1 MLIWDAGRR
10 VLFVNDAGCDL
21 LGCEREQIV
30 GQSVDALTATLDGAD
45 QPAWR
50 VIDRRDGTFLGVG
63 GKLCEPDPVVAP
75 SAGAEDLYLTTLD
88 ALSDPIIVVDE
99 SGTIIAANETW
110 RTRWQRVAHYEDV
123 FRVGH
128 DYLQALDA
136 LADDVFPLRRE
147 LAAGVRDVLAGRR
160 ERFSME
166 LPWVAEDQT
175 YWHETRVTPL
185 GGAGPRRIVVAVR
198 GVTKL
203 KQTHDA
209 LLRAREEAEAGASVA
224 RDLGG
229 SLHLDEL
236 LQRIVG
242 HARTLTDSDLS
253 YIAVRGHSGERMW
266 IVAEHGARNP
276 AVLGRSFSGDHGL
289 AARAL
294 ETGGPVSA
302 HDSLESPGPSGVE
315 YEIAREEGLAALA
328 AVPVQAGPDCVALLY
343 VGQRAQ
349 RRYADSDLSLLS
361 HLADQ
366 AVATLRN
373 AALYAELAASN
384 ADLERSATQAKE
396 LAATAQEATAL
407 KSEFLATMSHEIR
420 TPLAAVIGITDLLL
434 ATPLNEEQREFA
446 GIARDSAS
454 LLLDLINDILDFSK
468 MEAGKL
474 STEWVEFE
482 PRVVVE
488 EMAELLS
495 PTAHQKHVSLAT
507 FVAPEAPAAVRGDAA
522 RLRQILLNLIGNA
535 VKFTDAGEV
544 VVRATVE
551 AAEDIPLTMR
561 FSVSD
566 TGIGLSEVARRRL
579 FQPFTQSDG
588 SMARNYGGT
597 GLGLAICKRLVG
609 LLGGEIGVE
618 SEEGR
623 GSTFWVTLPFA
634 PVEAPS
640 ERADV
645 MRLAGLRILVADA
658 DRTQREI
665 TQRYLAARGGAPV
678 CATTTE
684 EALALLQQ
692 QAAAGDPF
700 DVVVVDRALAP
711 DLGFEAASAATPVV
725 LLSGFDLP
733 PRADAPLR
741 LGVAACVRKPVKE
754 HALVEA
760 VAEAAGRT
768 EARDGTAGRA
778 ASPAEPAEPA
788 EPAVPTHLDRRILV
802 AEDNPVNQ
810 RVAALQLERFGYRVE
825 VVSNGREAV
834 EACERS
840 AYALVLMDCQM
851 PEMDGFEATRRIRER
866 EAGGERRV
874 PIVALS
880 ANTMKDEREACGR
893 AGMDD
898 YLAKPVKADEL
909 RETME
914 RWIAGSD
921 ETARGKPGTGGPVGE
936 PVDRA
941 ILQGLR
947 RLSAEGKPGFLDEV
961 VHLYT
966 GETPKLL
973 RAMRDAIAAGDAD
986 ALGRSA
992 HALKGSSAD
1001 LGASG
1006 LDRLCKELEEIAQS
1020 GALNQAPL
1028 RLAALERE
1036 YRRVESA
1043 LHEELRRAA

>member
-1 MLIWDAGRR
+1 MKRR
-10 VLFVNDAGCDL
+10 
-21 LGCEREQIV
+21 R
-30 GQSVDALTATLDGAD
+30 S
-45 QPAWR
+45 PPWR
-50 VIDRRDGTFLGVG
+50 GTWGDR
-63 GKLCEPDPVVAP
+63 C
-75 SAGAEDLYLTTLD
+75 
-88 ALSDPIIVVDE
+88 
-99 SGTIIAANETW
+99 
-110 RTRWQRVAHYEDV
+110 
-123 FRVGH
+123 
-128 DYLQALDA
+128 
-136 LADDVFPLRRE
+136 
-147 LAAGVRDVLAGRR
+147 
-160 ERFSME
+160 
-166 LPWVAEDQT
+166 
-175 YWHETRVTPL
+175 
-185 GGAGPRRIVVAVR
+185 
-198 GVTKL
+198 
-203 KQTHDA
+203 
-209 LLRAREEAEAGASVA
+209 
-224 RDLGG
+224 
-229 SLHLDEL
+229 HLDEL

-242 HARTLTDSDLS
+242 HARRLTSSDLS

-302 HDSLESPGPSGVE
+302 HDCLQSPGPSGVE

-361 HLADQ
+361 RLADQ

-384 ADLERSATQAKE
+384 ADLERSATRAKE

-446 GIARDSAS
+446 GIARNSAS

-468 MEAGKL
+468 IEAGKL

-507 FVAPEAPAAVRGDAA
+507 FVASEAPAAVRGDAA

-551 AAEDIPLTMR
+551 AAEDAPLTMR

-588 SMARNYGGT
+588 SMARKYGGT

-645 MRLAGLRILVADA
+645 TRLAGLRILVADA

-665 TQRYLAARGGAPV
+665 TERYLAARGGAAV
-678 CATTTE
+678 IMHLTRSD
-684 EALALLQQ
+684 
-692 QAAAGDPF
+692 AAARMAGCYQGERLWSGPGGTRAQDWDARGVGLSNGD
-700 DVVVVDRALAP
+700 VSQL
-711 DLGFEAASAATPVV
+711 
-725 LLSGFDLP
+725 LLSCFSISSW
-733 PRADAPLR
+733 ATSAP
-741 LGVAACVRKPVKE
+741 
-754 HALVEA
+754 
-760 VAEAAGRT
+760 
-768 EARDGTAGRA
+768 
-778 ASPAEPAEPA
+778 
-788 EPAVPTHLDRRILV
+788 
-802 AEDNPVNQ
+802 
-810 RVAALQLERFGYRVE
+810 
-825 VVSNGREAV
+825 
-834 EACERS
+834 
-840 AYALVLMDCQM
+840 
-851 PEMDGFEATRRIRER
+851 
-866 EAGGERRV
+866 
-874 PIVALS
+874 
-880 ANTMKDEREACGR
+880 
-893 AGMDD
+893 
-898 YLAKPVKADEL
+898 
-909 RETME
+909 
-914 RWIAGSD
+914 
-921 ETARGKPGTGGPVGE
+921 
-936 PVDRA
+936 
-941 ILQGLR
+941 
-947 RLSAEGKPGFLDEV
+947 
-961 VHLYT
+961 
-966 GETPKLL
+966 
-973 RAMRDAIAAGDAD
+973 
-986 ALGRSA
+986 
-992 HALKGSSAD
+992 
-1001 LGASG
+1001 
-1006 LDRLCKELEEIAQS
+1006 
-1020 GALNQAPL
+1020 
-1028 RLAALERE
+1028 
-1036 YRRVESA
+1036 
-1043 LHEELRRAA
+1043 

>member
-21 LGCEREQIV
+21 LGCEREGIV
-30 GQSVDALTATLDGAD
+30 GQSVDALTANLDGAE

-50 VIDRRDGTFLGVG
+50 VIDRHDGTFLGIG
-63 GKLCEPDPVVAP
+63 GDLCEPDPAVAP
-75 SAGAEDLYLTTLD
+75 SAGADDLYRATLH

-99 SGTIIAANETW
+99 SGTIIAVNETW
-110 RTRWQRVAHYEDV
+110 RARWQRVAHYEDE
-123 FRVGH
+123 FRVGR
-128 DYLQALDA
+128 DYLQDLDA

-160 ERFSME
+160 ERFSIE

-198 GVTKL
+198 GITKL

-209 LLRAREEAEAGASVA
+209 LLRARDEAEAIASVA

-242 HARTLTDSDLS
+242 HARRLTSSDLS

-302 HDSLESPGPSGVE
+302 HDCLQSPGPSGVE

-361 HLADQ
+361 RLADQ

-384 ADLERSATQAKE
+384 ADLERSATRAKE

-446 GIARDSAS
+446 GIARNSAS

-468 MEAGKL
+468 IEAGKL

-507 FVAPEAPAAVRGDAA
+507 FVAPEAPEAPAAVRGDAA

-551 AAEDIPLTMR
+551 AAEDAPLTMR

-588 SMARNYGGT
+588 SMARKYGGT

-645 MRLAGLRILVADA
+645 TRLAGL
-658 DRTQREI
+658 
-665 TQRYLAARGGAPV
+665 
-678 CATTTE
+678 
-684 EALALLQQ
+684 
-692 QAAAGDPF
+692 
-700 DVVVVDRALAP
+700 
-711 DLGFEAASAATPVV
+711 
-725 LLSGFDLP
+725 
-733 PRADAPLR
+733 
-741 LGVAACVRKPVKE
+741 
-754 HALVEA
+754 
-760 VAEAAGRT
+760 
-768 EARDGTAGRA
+768 
-778 ASPAEPAEPA
+778 
-788 EPAVPTHLDRRILV
+788 RILV

-810 RVAALQLERFGYRVE
+810 RVAALQLERLGYRVE

-851 PEMDGFEATRRIRER
+851 PEMDGYEATRRIRER
-866 EAGGERRV
+866 EVGGERRV

-914 RWIAGSD
+914 RWIAGPD
-921 ETARGKPGTGGPVGE
+921 ETARDEPGSPAGGSAGGGAGGSGDSAGTAVVKRRGQARLPGRSGASLYGRNAKVA
-936 PVDRA
+936 PRHARRDR
-941 ILQGLR
+941 GR
-947 RLSAEGKPGFLDEV
+947 RRGRSGS
-961 VHLYT
+961 
-966 GETPKLL
+966 L
-973 RAMRDAIAAGDAD
+973 RARAQRQQRRPRGQRPGPAVQGDRRDRPEQRSGSGAAAAGGAG
-986 ALGRSA
+986 AGVPAGGERSA
-992 HALKGSSAD
+992 R
-1001 LGASG
+1001 GAAPSG
-1006 LDRLCKELEEIAQS
+1006 I
-1020 GALNQAPL
+1020 GT
-1028 RLAALERE
+1028 ERK
-1036 YRRVESA
+1036 R
-1043 LHEELRRAA
+1043 